1 MKKDIFAVL
10 GGDLRSAWLAGRLC
24 GTGHKVYAA
33 ALDKEVELS
42 PRVHMIG
49 LTEAIENARVVVLPL
64 PMSCDGQYL
73 NTPFSSRQVSLDMLF
88 KMLAGKLVLGGR
100 VTTEIAQLAEKYE
113 VEIVDYFTREEL
125 MVYNS
130 LPTAEGAIEIAMAEL
145 PTTIFGTKVLITG
158 FGRIGKVL
166 CRVLV
171 AMGAKV
177 TVAARKYSDFAWI
190 DIHGATPVH
199 MEALSD
205 IACEAELVF
214 NTVPTV
220 VLDGTVL
227 EKLPRDALVIDLASK
242 PGGVD
247 FEMAKT
253 LGIKTIWAL
262 SLPGKTAPIFSGE
275 VIKDTVLNILDERG
289 CCCDND

>member
-1 MKKDIFAVL
+1 MKKEIFAVL
-10 GGDLRSAWLAGRLC
+10 GGDLRSAWLAGRMA
-24 GTGHKVYAA
+24 GSGHMVYAA

-42 PRVHMIG
+42 PRVHNIG
-49 LTEAIENARVVVLPL
+49 LEQAISRAHVVVLPL
-64 PMSCDGQYL
+64 PMSLDGIHL
-73 NTPFSSRQVSLDMLF
+73 NAPFSDVQIKLCELFEMLG
-88 KMLAGKLVLGGR
+88 GKLVLGGR
-100 VTTEIAQLAEKYE
+100 VTDENARVAEDMG
-113 VEIVDYFTREEL
+113 VELIDYFTREEL

-130 LPTAEGAIEIAMAEL
+130 LPTAEGAIEIAMSEL

-166 CRVLV
+166 CRILV
-171 AMGAKV
+171 AMGARV

-190 DIHGATPVH
+190 HINGAVPVH
-199 MEALSD
+199 MEALAD
-205 IACEAELVF
+205 LACEAELVF
-214 NTVPTV
+214 NTVPSV
-220 VLDGTVL
+220 VLDSTVL
-227 EKLPRDALVIDLASK
+227 ERLPRDALVIDLASK

-289 CCCDND
+289 CCCDID